1 LSETTFDKE
10 QQVFSDHSIKIGAG
24 SEKDFKQMALKNHSD
39 MINGVDE
46 KQRRKD
52 SEMMQS
58 YAEMARDQLNKF
70 HDRLALRLDGL
81 SVSSATARK
90 AATFFLDNF
99 DQIAD
104 RHNLSADDR
113 QATRDDF
120 YLLENGSEIQQQ
132 EAFDRIKERN
142 PELAKDY
149 TEIADKLQNNP
160 DYNVNSDPIFN
171 TSSEHTND
179 GFNSE
184 PNAFS
189 KFNMH

>member
-1 LSETTFDKE
+1 MSETTFDKE

-70 HDRLALRLDGL
+70 HDRLAIRLDGL

-99 DQIAD
+99 ESIAD

-113 QATRDDF
+113 QAARDDF

-149 TEIADKLQNNP
+149 TEIADKLEQNP
-160 DYNVNSDPIFN
+160 DYNVASDPIFSS
-171 TSSEHTND
+171 SSEHSND
-179 GFNSE
+179 SFGSE

-189 KFNMH
+189 KFELH

>member
-1 LSETTFDKE
+1 VEIKGLNLYNVYICEGYALSETIFDKE

-46 KQRRKD
+46 KERREE
-52 SEMMQS
+52 SELMQS

-70 HDRLALRLDGL
+70 HDRLAIRLDGL

-104 RHNLSADDR
+104 RSWRTDQKFSSKKRL
-113 QATRDDF
+113 TG
-120 YLLENGSEIQQQ
+120 L
-132 EAFDRIKERN
+132 K
-142 PELAKDY
+142 
-149 TEIADKLQNNP
+149 
-160 DYNVNSDPIFN
+160 NVILN
-171 TSSEHTND
+171 
-179 GFNSE
+179 
-184 PNAFS
+184 
-189 KFNMH
+189 